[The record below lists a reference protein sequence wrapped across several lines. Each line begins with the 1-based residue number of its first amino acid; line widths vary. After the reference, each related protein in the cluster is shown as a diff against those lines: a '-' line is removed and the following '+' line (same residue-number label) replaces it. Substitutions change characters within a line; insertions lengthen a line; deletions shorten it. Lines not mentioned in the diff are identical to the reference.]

1 MLGSSWSAIQAY
13 ILRASESYFL
23 KFVMLGT
30 PSFILLQRMSAESRN
45 KNPCIGVGIRAKEK
59 EKHGL
64 GYWGKNCHS
73 KTCFLNKPTKVHL
86 INHKI

>member
-13 ILRASESYFL
+13 ILRASESCFL

-45 KNPCIGVGIRAKEK
+45 KNPWGRHKGERKRKAWTWV
-59 EKHGL
+59 L
-64 GYWGKNCHS
+64 GKKLS
-73 KTCFLNKPTKVHL
+73 FKDVFLK
-86 INHKI
+86 